1 MSVFVVDSNFFIQ
14 AHRMVYPLDVV
25 VSFWEVLRKLANDGV
40 IISVDKVKN
49 EIYQNNDELKIWCQ
63 ENLPDDFFKSTEEAI
78 EQYRKVVD
86 WTISRNDHFQQKAI
100 DEFLDSEEA
109 DAWIVS
115 YCLKHKYLLITH
127 EVSQPTRKNK
137 IKIPEPCKALG
148 VSHLDTIGMFR
159 KLGVQ
164 F

>member
-14 AHRMVYPLDVV
+14 AHRAVYPLDVV

-40 IISVDKVKN
+40 IISIDKVKN
-49 EIYQNNDELKIWCQ
+49 EIYQNNDELKGWCKD
-63 ENLPDDFFKSTEEAI
+63 NLPDDFFKSSETAI
-78 EQYRKVVD
+78 VEYGEVVA
-86 WTISRNDHFQQKAI
+86 WTMSKIDHFLPKAI
-100 DEFLDSEEA
+100 DEFMDSEEA

-115 YCLKHKYLLITH
+115 YCLKHEYLLITH
-127 EVSQPTRKNK
+127 EISQPGRKNK

-159 KLGVQ
+159 QLGIQ

>member
-1 MSVFVVDSNFFIQ
+1 
-14 AHRMVYPLDVV
+14 L
-25 VSFWEVLRKLANDGV
+25 LA
-40 IISVDKVKN
+40 
-49 EIYQNNDELKIWCQ
+49 
-63 ENLPDDFFKSTEEAI
+63 FFKVSPVVIARRALDLKKIT
-78 EQYRKVVD
+78 KPVLVD